1 MEAGGESNFT
11 VEKPDNH
18 YHSMVNRWGKVERVT
33 DFIVL
38 GFKTTADG
46 DCSHKIKRRL
56 PLGRKAMTKLDSF
69 KEQRYHFANK
79 GPYSQSCGFPSRHTQ
94 MCKLDHKE
102 AWVPKNWCFQRLF
115 ESLVDCQEIK
125 PVNPKGTQPWIFIGM
140 TDAKAEAPI
149 FWPPDAKSWL
159 IGKDFDAGKDRGQEE
174 KRVTEDEMVGWH
186 YRLNGHEFEQTP
198 GDSEGQGS
206 LMCCSLQ
213 DCKESDTLSYWTT
226 VTSAQ

>member
-102 AWVPKNWCFQRLF
+102 A
-115 ESLVDCQEIK
+115 
-125 PVNPKGTQPWIFIGM
+125 
-140 TDAKAEAPI
+140 
-149 FWPPDAKSWL
+149 
-159 IGKDFDAGKDRGQEE
+159 
-174 KRVTEDEMVGWH
+174 
-186 YRLNGHEFEQTP
+186 
-198 GDSEGQGS
+198 
-206 LMCCSLQ
+206 
-213 DCKESDTLSYWTT
+213 
-226 VTSAQ
+226 